1 MVEDIFPFLHIH
13 VLSTFHINIPQNI
26 FSKKYTSKYENT
38 ISSRKKSLMFPIPRN
53 TINTN

>member
-1 MVEDIFPFLHIH
+1 MVEDIFPFLLIH